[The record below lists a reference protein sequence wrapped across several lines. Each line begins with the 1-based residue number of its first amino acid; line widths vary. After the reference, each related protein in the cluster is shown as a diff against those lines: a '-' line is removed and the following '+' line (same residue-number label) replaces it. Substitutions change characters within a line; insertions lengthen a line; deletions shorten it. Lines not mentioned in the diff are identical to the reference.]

1 MDRQFPTAM
10 NDVLFPLL
18 PGAEVSL
25 EIRLLDVAADA
36 DVLATGFSIAH
47 GEFTDYVLISDDGFA
62 EMATPELE
70 FRGEYAVLRLDGQG
84 QPVWWGMVHGEF
96 LRWRGEVVESGQS
109 PVASGQ

>member
-1 MDRQFPTAM
+1 M
-10 NDVLFPLL
+10 NVVLFPLL

-62 EMATPELE
+62 EMATSELE
-70 FRGEYAVLRLDGQG
+70 FRGEYA
-84 QPVWWGMVHGEF
+84 F
-96 LRWRGEVVESGQS
+96 LRVDRGGAAAVVGDGARGVSALAGRGSGQWS
-109 PVASGQ
+109 VASGQ